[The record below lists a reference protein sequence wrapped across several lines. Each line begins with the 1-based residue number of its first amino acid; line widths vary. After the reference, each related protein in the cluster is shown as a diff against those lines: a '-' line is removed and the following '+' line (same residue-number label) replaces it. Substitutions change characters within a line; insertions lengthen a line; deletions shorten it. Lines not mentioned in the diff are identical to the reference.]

1 MKALSQSEAS
11 EGANKRDYET
21 KQVNRMWLS

>member
-21 KQVNRMWLS
+21 KQVNRM